1 MQQSILVTGAS
12 GFVGSHVVAALGGD
26 YRVIAASRR
35 AASGLVAVPT
45 TVLPDLSNP
54 IEWRPLIE
62 DVGIVVH
69 LAGIAHTRAADTD
82 RYQRVNTR
90 ATAQLAQAVAESRST
105 KLIFL
110 SSISAQVG
118 RYCNH
123 LVTEND
129 EPRPVG
135 AYGQSKLEAEAA
147 IRTSGARYTIL
158 RPVLI
163 GGVGVKGNLAALV
176 RAARS
181 PLPIPCAG
189 LNAKRSLLSIG
200 NLLSAIRLSIN
211 DRRSDG
217 ATFVVADQQPLSVAE
232 IITALRAAVGRQ
244 PGIFRFP
251 SWMIS
256 TSLTALNMQHVWD
269 SIGRPLVVETAGLGK
284 LDWHPSFDT
293 HQTLADMMIAA
304 AGGARAANRI

>member
-26 YRVIAASRR
+26 HRVIAASRR
-35 AASGLVAVPT
+35 AVSGSVAVPT
-45 TVLPDLSNP
+45 RVLPDLSNP
-54 IEWRPLIE
+54 IDWRPLIE
-62 DVGIVVH
+62 DVGVVIH

-90 ATAQLAQAVAESRST
+90 ATAQLAHAVAQSRST

-123 LVTEND
+123 VVTESD
-129 EPRPVG
+129 APCPVG

-176 RAARS
+176 RAAHSR
-181 PLPIPCAG
+181 LPIPCAG
-189 LNAKRSLLSIG
+189 LNAKRSLLSMG
-200 NLLSAIRLSIN
+200 NLLSVIRMSID
-211 DRRSDG
+211 DRRTDD
-217 ATFVVADQQPLSVAE
+217 ATFVVADPEPLSVAE
-232 IITALRAAVGRQ
+232 IITALRAAIGRR
-244 PGIFRFP
+244 PGVFRFP

-256 TSLTALNMQHVWD
+256 TPLTATNMQHVWD
-269 SIGRPLVVETAGLGK
+269 SIGRPLVVETAGLRK
-284 LDWHPSFDT
+284 LDWHPPFDT
-293 HQTLADMMIAA
+293 RQTLADMMIAV
-304 AGGARAANRI
+304 AGGARGAEHT